1 MKKNF
6 CLTLILLF
14 SLQKCR
20 AQCFTIGADLSYTN
34 TVISNGGLYR
44 DANNNVVNPYQLF
57 AQKGANMA
65 RFRLWHT
72 PENNSNSCGNPIF
85 STNLDDV
92 IAGFSIA
99 KNNGMKLNL
108 AIHYGDYFNDPGKQ
122 KRPQAWVGQ
131 TGITLLNSIYNYTYL
146 VLQNL
151 QANNVLPDIVAIG
164 NETTFGFIDET
175 ETTNGFSFPDDANKF
190 NSALTAVD
198 DFNVANNTSIKK
210 AVHFTDN
217 TALYLAG
224 LFTSNSITN
233 YDIIGVSFYPFFSE
247 FTNLG
252 QLSSLISTLKN
263 SYDKNVMIF
272 ETGIIWTNSGADN
285 YSNFI
290 NSNGNFNYPITPQ
303 GQKDF
308 FQDVVNTVYNAGGT
322 GVLYWEPSWISSNL
336 CDLWNQGSSYENA
349 SFFNFNDNNKPL
361 PAFDVFNFCSTL
373 SIQNQKKTDI
383 YIFPNPVKNIL
394 NFENLGNETK
404 VDITD
409 LTGRKIIS
417 LEVISNSIDVSTL
430 NSGVYFVSFQNDI
443 NLKSIQFIKE

>member
-1 MKKNF
+1 MYKIF
-6 CLTLILLF
+6 LIIIVF
-14 SLQKCR
+14 SIK
-20 AQCFTIGADLSYTN
+20 ANSQCFTIGADLSYAN
-34 TVISNGGLYR
+34 TVLANGGLYR

-57 AQKGANMA
+57 AQKGADMV
-65 RFRLWHT
+65 RMRLWHT
-72 PENNSNSCGNPIF
+72 PENNTNSCGNPI
-85 STNLDDV
+85 SSSNLDDV
-92 IAGFSIA
+92 IAGFTAA
-99 KNNGMKLNL
+99 KNNGMQLNL

-131 TGITLLNSIYNYTYL
+131 TGTTLLNSIYDYTYS

-164 NETTFGFIDET
+164 NETTYGFIDET
-175 ETTNGFSFPDDANKF
+175 TTTDGFSFPEDANKF
-190 NSALTAVD
+190 NSALNAVD
-198 DFNVANNTSIKK
+198 DFNVANNTSVKK

-217 TALYLAG
+217 TASYLAG
-224 LFTSNSITN
+224 LFTSNAITN
-233 YDIIGVSFYPFFSE
+233 YDIIGVSFYPFFSD

-252 QLSSLISTLKN
+252 QLSSIISTLKN
-263 SYDKNVMIF
+263 AYNKDVMIF

-308 FQDVVNTVYNAGGT
+308 FQDIVTTVYNAGGT
-322 GVLYWEPSWISSNL
+322 GVLYWEPDWISSNL

-349 SFFNFNDNNKPL
+349 SFFNFNDNNKEL
-361 PAFDVFNFCSTL
+361 PAFDVFNFCYTL
-373 SIQNQKKTDI
+373 SNYNQKKTEI
-383 YIFPNPVKNIL
+383 YIYPNPVKNVL
-394 NFENLGNETK
+394 NIENLAKQTK
-404 VDITD
+404 IYITD

-417 LEVISNSIDVSTL
+417 KEIISNSIDVSCL
-430 NSGVYFVSFQNDI
+430 NSGVYFVNFQDDV